1 VLVSIDGSVIVAVL
15 IGCPISF
22 SSFPGPHISEKLEI
36 FYTVGPDTIG
46 MILAFFGQLAPHLRS
61 VDSRRLGAGVHPQF
75 RPTFPAPRC
84 ASTLVIDHSVRNALV
99 NSPRKAASFTSRK
112 IDN

>member
-46 MILAFFGQLAPHLRS
+46 MILAFFGQLAPIFAALIHVGSESAFILNSARLFRHRGAQARS
-61 VDSRRLGAGVHPQF
+61 
-75 RPTFPAPRC
+75 
-84 ASTLVIDHSVRNALV
+84 
-99 NSPRKAASFTSRK
+99 
-112 IDN
+112 